1 MPLPWQRLRQSLLAR
16 NAAWLTIGQGG
27 LKVLQA
33 TYFVVIARTLGAGGL
48 GAFAAATAL
57 SQLIAPMAGLGAGN
71 VLIQHVARR
80 REAFD
85 HYWGGALTLTLVAGA
100 CSVGAA
106 ALAGRALLPATIAT
120 SLVIC
125 VATSDLVF
133 ATVLFLCGQAY
144 QAQEKM
150 ARTAQ
155 LPIVTT
161 FLRLLAAFTFVATP
175 GAHTAAL
182 WGYYYV
188 VCTALSTATALW
200 LTSRELGR
208 PVIRFNY
215 TTKDVRDGF
224 YFAAGISAQNIY
236 NDIDKVML
244 GRLVPDLSATG
255 IYTAAYR
262 VIDVLLVPIRSIGQ
276 AAYPKFFKHGAR
288 GVRSSV
294 KVAQQLLPPAVG
306 YGALAGILMFLVA
319 PILPHLLG
327 HGFDQAAGAVRWL
340 SPLPVL
346 KSVQFAAAD
355 ALTGAGFQA
364 TRTALQVIV
373 AGINIG
379 INFPLITHYSWRGA
393 AWSSLICDGLLS
405 VALWGLVF
413 YLRSRSVEIAP
424 EEHTPDEPTPATVS
438 T

>member
-1 MPLPWQRLRQSLLAR
+1 MIPWQRLRQSLLAR
-16 NAAWLTIGQGG
+16 NAAWLTVGQGG

-33 TYFVVIARTLGAGGL
+33 TYFVVLARTLGAGGL

-80 REAFD
+80 REVFN
-85 HYWGGALTLTLVAGA
+85 HYWGGAVTLTLVAGV

-106 ALAGRALLPATIAT
+106 ALVGRAILPSTIAT

-161 FLRLLAAFTFVATP
+161 LLRLVAAIAFVATP
-175 GAHTAAL
+175 GPHTAAL
-182 WGYYYV
+182 WGYYYLA
-188 VCTALSTATALW
+188 CTAGSTTVALL

-215 TTKDVRDGF
+215 TATDVRDGF
-224 YFAAGISAQNIY
+224 FFAAGISAQNIY

-255 IYTAAYR
+255 IYSAAYR

-288 GVRSSV
+288 GVRSSA
-294 KVAQQLLPPAVG
+294 KVAQQLLPPAVS
-306 YGALAGILMFLVA
+306 YGALAAILMFVVA
-319 PILPHLLG
+319 PLLPHLLG
-327 HGFDQAAGAVRWL
+327 HDYDQAAGAVRWL
-340 SPLPVL
+340 SLLPVL

-355 ALTGAGFQA
+355 ALTGAGYQA
-364 TRTALQVIV
+364 TRTMLQVIV

-405 VALWGLVF
+405 ISLWALIF
-413 YLRSRSVEIAP
+413 YLRRGSVDTEV
-424 EEHTPDEPTPATVS
+424 TPAPAPPEAEPVS
-438 T
+438 PL

>member
-1 MPLPWQRLRQSLLAR
+1 LALWQRLRQSLLAR
-16 NAAWLTIGQGG
+16 NAAWLTVGQGG

-33 TYFVVIARTLGAGGL
+33 AYFVILARTLGAGGL

-57 SQLIAPMAGLGAGN
+57 SQLISPMAGLGSGN

-100 CSVGAA
+100 ISVGAA
-106 ALAGRALLPATIAT
+106 ALAGRAFLPATIAT

-161 FLRLLAAFTFVATP
+161 LLRLFAAVAFVATP

-182 WGYYYV
+182 WGYYYLG
-188 VCTALSTATALW
+188 CTALSTAAALW

-215 TTKDVRDGF
+215 TNQDVRDGF
-224 YFAAGISAQNIY
+224 FFATGISAQNIY

-255 IYTAAYR
+255 IYSAAYR

-288 GVRSSV
+288 GVRSSA

-306 YGALAGILMFLVA
+306 YGTLAAILMFLVA

-327 HGFDQAAGAVRWL
+327 HEFDQAAGAVRWL
-340 SPLPVL
+340 SVLPIL

-364 TRTALQVIV
+364 TRTVLQVIV
-373 AGINIG
+373 AAINIG

-393 AWSSLICDGLLS
+393 AWSSLICDGLLAI
-405 VALWGLVF
+405 ALWGLIF
-413 YLRSRSVEIAP
+413 HLRKQA
-424 EEHTPDEPTPATVS
+424 DEAPTPAPAPEPETVS
-438 T
+438 S

>member
-1 MPLPWQRLRQSLLAR
+1 LVLPWQRLRQSLLAR
-16 NAAWLTIGQGG
+16 NAAWLTVGQGG

-33 TYFVVIARTLGAGGL
+33 AYFVVIARTLGAGGL

-57 SQLIAPMAGLGAGN
+57 SQLISPMAGLGSGN

-100 CSVGAA
+100 ISVGAA
-106 ALAGRALLPATIAT
+106 ALVGRALLPATIAT

-161 FLRLLAAFTFVATP
+161 FLRLLAAFVFVATP
-175 GAHTAAL
+175 GQHTAAQ
-182 WGYYYV
+182 WGYYYLAS
-188 VCTALSTATALW
+188 TAISTATALW

-215 TTKDVRDGF
+215 TTRDVRDGF
-224 YFAAGISAQNIY
+224 YFAAGISAQNVY

-255 IYTAAYR
+255 IYSAAYR

-288 GVRSSV
+288 GVRSSA

-306 YGALAGILMFLVA
+306 YGTLAAIAMFLVA
-319 PILPHLLG
+319 PLLPQLLG
-327 HGFDQAAGAVRWL
+327 HDFDQAAGAVRWL
-340 SPLPVL
+340 SLLPIL

-364 TRTALQVIV
+364 TRTVLQVVV

-393 AWSSLICDGLLS
+393 AWSSLICDGLLAVS
-405 VALWGLVF
+405 LWVLIF
-413 YLRSRSVEIAP
+413 HLRKRA
-424 EEHTPDEPTPATVS
+424 DERAPTPVPEPETVS
-438 T
+438 L

>member
-1 MPLPWQRLRQSLLAR
+1 MNLSWQRLRQSLLAR
-16 NAAWLTIGQGG
+16 NAAWLTLGQGG

-33 TYFVVIARTLGAGGL
+33 TYFVVLARTLGAGGL

-80 REAFD
+80 REAFH
-85 HYWGGALTLTLVAGA
+85 HYWGGALTLTLAAGA
-100 CSVGAA
+100 ASVGAA
-106 ALAGRALLPATIAT
+106 ALVGRAFLPATIAT

-144 QAQEKM
+144 QAQERM

-161 FLRLLAAFTFVATP
+161 FLRLVAAIAFVATP
-175 GAHTAAL
+175 GEHTAAK
-182 WGYYYV
+182 WGFYYLA
-188 VCTALSTATALW
+188 CTAASTSVALW

-208 PVIRFNY
+208 PVIRFIF
-215 TTKDVRDGF
+215 TTRDVRDGF
-224 YFAAGISAQNIY
+224 FFATGISAQNIY

-255 IYTAAYR
+255 IYSAAYR

-276 AAYPKFFKHGAR
+276 AAYPKFFKHGVR
-288 GVRSSV
+288 GVRSSA

-306 YGALAGILMFLVA
+306 YGTLAAILMFLVA
-319 PILPHLLG
+319 PALPQLLG
-327 HGFDQAAGAVRWL
+327 HEFDQAAGAVRWL
-340 SPLPVL
+340 SLLPVL

-355 ALTGAGFQA
+355 ALTGAGYQA
-364 TRTALQVIV
+364 TRTLLQVIV
-373 AGINIG
+373 AIINVG
-379 INFPLITHYSWRGA
+379 INFPLITHFSWRGA
-393 AWSSLICDGLLS
+393 AWSSLFCDGLLA
-405 VALWGLVF
+405 VALWWLVF
-413 YLRSRSVEIAP
+413 HLRRV
-424 EEHTPDEPTPATVS
+424 TDEQPVPVPTPEPETVS
-438 T
+438 P

>member
-1 MPLPWQRLRQSLLAR
+1 MTLPWQRLRQSLLAR
-16 NAAWLTIGQGG
+16 NAAWLTLGQGG

-33 TYFVVIARTLGAGGL
+33 AYFVIIARTLGAGGL
-48 GAFAAATAL
+48 GAFAAAVAL
-57 SQLIAPMAGLGAGN
+57 AQLIAPLAALGAGN

-80 REAFD
+80 RDAFD
-85 HYWGGALTLTLVAGA
+85 HYWGGALTLTVLTGV

-106 ALAGRALLPATIAT
+106 AIAGRAFLPATIAT

-125 VATSDLVF
+125 VATSDVVF
-133 ATVLFLCGQAY
+133 QAILFLCGQAY

-161 FLRLLAAFTFVATP
+161 FLRLVAAIAFVATP

-188 VCTALSTATALW
+188 VCTAISTAAALW

-208 PVIRFNY
+208 PVIRLSFRAE
-215 TTKDVRDGF
+215 DVRDGF

-288 GVRSSV
+288 GVRSSA
-294 KVAQQLLPPAVG
+294 KVAKQLLPPAVG
-306 YGALAGILMFLVA
+306 YGALAAIMMFLVA
-319 PILPHLLG
+319 PLLPQILG
-327 HGFDQAAGAVRWL
+327 HDFDLAAGAVRWL
-340 SPLPVL
+340 SLLPVL
-346 KSVQFAAAD
+346 KSIQFAAAD

-373 AGINIG
+373 AGINIA

-393 AWSSLICDGLLS
+393 AWSSLICDGLLA
-405 VALWGLVF
+405 VALWLLIFF
-413 YLRSRSVEIAP
+413 YLRKSAP
-424 EEHTPDEPTPATVS
+424 EEEPKPVSAPEPETVS
-438 T
+438 S

>member
-1 MPLPWQRLRQSLLAR
+1 LALPWQRLRQSLLAR
-16 NAAWLTIGQGG
+16 NAAWLTVGQGG

-33 TYFVVIARTLGAGGL
+33 AYFVVIARTLGAGGL

-57 SQLIAPMAGLGAGN
+57 SQLISPMAGLGSGN

-100 CSVGAA
+100 ISVGAA
-106 ALAGRALLPATIAT
+106 ALAGRAFLPATIAT

-144 QAQEKM
+144 QAQERM

-161 FLRLLAAFTFVATP
+161 FLRLLAAFAFVATP
-175 GAHTAAL
+175 GQHTAAQ
-182 WGYYYV
+182 WGYYYLAS
-188 VCTALSTATALW
+188 TAISTATALW

-215 TTKDVRDGF
+215 TTRDVRDGF
-224 YFAAGISAQNIY
+224 YFAAGISAQNVY

-255 IYTAAYR
+255 IYSAAYR

-276 AAYPKFFKHGAR
+276 AAYPKFFKHGAH
-288 GVRSSV
+288 GVRSSA

-306 YGALAGILMFLVA
+306 YGTLAAIAMFLVA
-319 PILPHLLG
+319 PLLPQLLG
-327 HGFDQAAGAVRWL
+327 HDFDQAAGAVRWL
-340 SPLPVL
+340 SVLPIL
-346 KSVQFAAAD
+346 KSIQFAAAD

-364 TRTALQVIV
+364 TRTVLQVVV

-393 AWSSLICDGLLS
+393 AWSSLICDGLLAVS
-405 VALWGLVF
+405 LWALVF
-413 YLRSRSVEIAP
+413 HLRKQADARAVTPAP
-424 EEHTPDEPTPATVS
+424 EPETVS
-438 T
+438 L

>member
-1 MPLPWQRLRQSLLAR
+1 LVLPWQRLRQSLLAR
-16 NAAWLTIGQGG
+16 NAAWLTVGQGG

-80 REAFD
+80 REAFG

-100 CSVGAA
+100 ISVGAA
-106 ALAGRALLPATIAT
+106 ALVGRALLPATIAT

-125 VATSDLVF
+125 VAISDLVF

-161 FLRLLAAFTFVATP
+161 FLRLLAACAFVATP
-175 GAHTAAL
+175 GAHTAAA

-188 VCTALSTATALW
+188 TCTALSTATALW

-215 TTKDVRDGF
+215 TTRDVRDGF
-224 YFAAGISAQNIY
+224 FFAAGISAQNVY

-255 IYTAAYR
+255 IYSAAYR

-288 GVRSSV
+288 GVRSSA
-294 KVAQQLLPPAVG
+294 KVAQQLLPPALS
-306 YGALAGILMFLVA
+306 YGALAGIAMFLVA
-319 PILPHLLG
+319 PLLPHLLG
-327 HGFDQAAGAVRWL
+327 HDFDQAAGAVRWL
-340 SPLPVL
+340 SLLPVL

-364 TRTALQVIV
+364 TRTLLQVIV
-373 AGINIG
+373 AAINIG

-405 VALWGLVF
+405 VVLWVLIF
-413 YLRSRSVEIAP
+413 HLRKRADDR
-424 EEHTPDEPTPATVS
+424 TPTPVPEPETVS
-438 T
+438 L

>member
-1 MPLPWQRLRQSLLAR
+1 MALWQRLRQSLLAR
-16 NAAWLTIGQGG
+16 NAAWLTVGQGG

-33 TYFVVIARTLGAGGL
+33 AYFVILARTLGAGGL

-57 SQLIAPMAGLGAGN
+57 SQLISPMAGLGSGN

-100 CSVGAA
+100 ISVGAA
-106 ALAGRALLPATIAT
+106 ALAGRAFLPATIAT

-161 FLRLLAAFTFVATP
+161 LLRLFAAVAFVATP

-182 WGYYYV
+182 WGYYYLG
-188 VCTALSTATALW
+188 CTALSTAAALW

-215 TTKDVRDGF
+215 TNQDVRDGF
-224 YFAAGISAQNIY
+224 FFATGISAQNIY

-255 IYTAAYR
+255 IYSAAYR

-288 GVRSSV
+288 GVRSSA

-306 YGALAGILMFLVA
+306 YGTLAAILMFLVA

-327 HGFDQAAGAVRWL
+327 HEFDQAAGAVRWL
-340 SPLPVL
+340 SVLPIL

-364 TRTALQVIV
+364 TRTVLQVIV
-373 AGINIG
+373 AAINIG

-393 AWSSLICDGLLS
+393 AWSSLICDGLLAI
-405 VALWGLVF
+405 ALWGLIF
-413 YLRSRSVEIAP
+413 HLRKQA
-424 EEHTPDEPTPATVS
+424 DEAPTPAPAPEPETVS
-438 T
+438 S